1 MGWGQ
6 GKFGWGTFGSESPQ
20 FNVADREVLSAVQLS
35 LLEPDDGGATYPSG
49 IWTAVQVIGYLNDRQ
64 RRFLSESGVT
74 VAVAYQAGQA
84 DQPRYDLPINLV
96 DIRRVAWAN
105 SESPMAY
112 IELPRADAWEMDH
125 GRTNWPT
132 ASAVSPEVYMED
144 HLPSLTIAVE
154 PTPTDVGEIELIAV
168 MLGTTVDGSGMLL
181 SVPDDF
187 TPYIAWGIRA
197 DMLAGEYEGNDPVR
211 AAHCES
217 RFQEG
222 IELAR
227 ILTGEI

>member
-1 MGWGQ
+1 MGWSQ
-6 GKFGWGTFGSESPQ
+6 GRFGWGVYGNESPQ
-20 FNVADREVLSAVQLS
+20 FSVTDREVLSAVQLS
-35 LLEPDDGGATYPSG
+35 LLEPDDKGATWPSL
-49 IWTAVQVIGYLNDRQ
+49 IWNAAQVVGFLNDRQ

-74 VAVAYQAGQA
+74 VTVAYQAGQA
-84 DQPRYDLPINLV
+84 DQPRYDLPPNLI

-112 IELPRADAWEMDH
+112 IELPRADAWELDH

-132 ASAVSPEVYMED
+132 ANAVSPEVYLED
-144 HLPSLTIAVE
+144 HLPSLTIAMQ
-154 PTPTDVGEIELIAV
+154 PTPTDAGEIELTAV
-168 MLGTTVDGSGMLL
+168 TLGTTVDGTGVLL
-181 SVPDDF
+181 SVPDDL
-187 TPYIAWGIRA
+187 TPYLAWGVRA
-197 DMLAGEYEGNDPVR
+197 DMLAGEFEGNDPVR

-227 ILTGEI
+227 ILTGEN